1 MFDGNQD
8 FYGVQANYL
17 KDLCELRGN
26 VPDKAQHNNFKIFA
40 SYVDAYTVCPRLGIS
55 IEGELLWALLP
66 MEMWVSCM
74 SRYPRERQ
82 SFALSIR

>member
-40 SYVDAYTVCPRLGIS
+40 SYVDAYTVCPLIGYQYRRRITMGSSSDGDVVILYEQIYKRKA
-55 IEGELLWALLP
+55 ELRF
-66 MEMWVSCM
+66 V
-74 SRYPRERQ
+74 
-82 SFALSIR
+82 